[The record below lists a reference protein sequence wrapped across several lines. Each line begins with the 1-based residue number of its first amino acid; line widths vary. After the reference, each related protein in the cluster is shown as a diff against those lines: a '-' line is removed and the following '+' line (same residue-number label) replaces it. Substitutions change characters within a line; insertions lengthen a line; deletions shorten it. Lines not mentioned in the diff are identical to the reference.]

1 MSIYIKNA
9 KMPKRCAECT
19 FETLFSDDIHYCTA
33 KQLSIEDYLECR
45 PPFCP
50 MSGVVEPHGRLID
63 AEVLIEYF
71 NKLNE
76 WLDIDEEREIVSLIN
91 NAPTIIE
98 RSEPLER

>member
-9 KMPKRCAECT
+9 KMPKCCTECT
-19 FETLFSDDIHYCTA
+19 FETLCSDDMHYCTA
-33 KQLSIEDYLECR
+33 KQLSTEDYLECR

-50 MSGVVEPHGRLID
+50 LTEVPEPHGRLID

-76 WLDIDEEREIVSLIN
+76 WLDIDEEGEIVSLIN